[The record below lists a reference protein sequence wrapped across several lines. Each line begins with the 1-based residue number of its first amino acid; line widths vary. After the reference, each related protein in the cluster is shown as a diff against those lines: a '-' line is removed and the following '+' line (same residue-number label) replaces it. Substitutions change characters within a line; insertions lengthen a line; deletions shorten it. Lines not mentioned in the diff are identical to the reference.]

1 MKRDR
6 SWARKKA
13 EKLVSQMTLKE
24 KASQLLFS
32 SPALE
37 RLGVKEYN
45 WWNEALHGVARA
57 GTATVFPQ
65 AIGLGAT
72 FDSNLI
78 HRIADTIATEGRAK
92 YNEASKRSDRDI
104 YKGLTFWS
112 PNVNIFRDPR
122 WGRGQETYG
131 EDPYLTAVLGTEFV
145 KGLQGDGRYLKA
157 AACAKHFAVHSGP
170 EDLRHSFNA
179 EATRKDMEETYLPA
193 FHALVEN
200 DVEAVM
206 GAYNRLNGEP
216 CCASSFLQKIL
227 RGEWGFE
234 GHFVS
239 DCWAIRDFHEGHNV
253 TKNAQESAALA
264 LKRGCDLN
272 CGCTYNS
279 LLDAVKKHLISEDD
293 ITASCIRLFT
303 TRFLLGMDEKTEWDG
318 LGIKD
323 VCTPEAKALALEAAR
338 KSIVMLKNDGILP
351 LKNIKTLGVIGPN
364 ADNRVALYGN
374 YHGTA
379 SRYITPLEGIED
391 EAEKRGL
398 RVLYSLG
405 CCLTDLRA
413 EHLAKED
420 DRFSEASAV
429 ADASDAVVLILGL
442 DETLEGEQHDNSNFG
457 WGADKSS
464 LDLPGRQGKL
474 LELVAA
480 SGKPFIVIIEAGS
493 AVNLSFASEKASAIL
508 DAWYPGEMGGKAI
521 ADILFGVVS
530 PSAKLPVTFYKS
542 LDTLPD
548 YTDYSMKE
556 RTYRYADDASILYP
570 FGFGLTYGR
579 MELADVSIEEC
590 DDGFLIHASVHAA
603 SSVSEVLQVY
613 VSDLDAPDAPKRSLK
628 AFMRISLE
636 SGEQKPCE
644 IKLGKDA
651 FMTADDDG
659 IMVIAGRHFLVSVGF
674 SQPDSIS
681 TSLMGRSPFTAELD
695 IPLRWTT
702 ETSL

>member
-1 MKRDR
+1 MDR
-6 SWARKKA
+6 EKARKRA
-13 EKLVSQMTLKE
+13 EDIVSKMTAKE

-32 SPALE
+32 SPAIP
-37 RLGVKEYN
+37 RLGIPAYN
-45 WWNEALHGVARA
+45 WWNEALHGIARA

-65 AIGLGAT
+65 AIALGAS
-72 FDSNLI
+72 FDTDLVWK
-78 HRIADTIATEGRAK
+78 IADAISTEGRAK
-92 YNEASKRSDRDI
+92 YNIARKHGDRDI

-112 PNVNIFRDPR
+112 PNINIFRDPR

-131 EDPYLTAVLGTEFV
+131 EDPYLTSRLGVAFV
-145 KGLQGDGRYLKA
+145 SGLQGNGEYMKTA
-157 AACAKHFAVHSGP
+157 ATAKHFAVHSGP

-179 EATRKDMEETYLPA
+179 IASRKDMAETYLPA
-193 FHALVEN
+193 FKTLVTEAS
-200 DVEAVM
+200 VEAVM
-206 GAYNRLNGEP
+206 GAYNRVNGEA
-216 CCASSFLQKIL
+216 CNASPHLQHIL
-227 RGEWGFE
+227 RDEWGFE
-234 GHFVS
+234 GYFVS
-239 DCWAIRDFHEGHNV
+239 DCWALRDIHESHHI
-253 TKNAQESAALA
+253 TKNAAESASLA
-264 LKRGCDLN
+264 LKNGCDLN
-272 CGCTYNS
+272 CGCTYNH
-279 LLDAVKKHLISEDD
+279 LLAALNKGLVTEDD
-293 ITASCIRLFT
+293 ITRSAVRLFT
-303 TRFLLGMDEKTEWDG
+303 ARFLLGMFDRTEWDSLG
-318 LGIKD
+318 LDD
-323 VCTPEAKALALEAAR
+323 VDTPEHHELALQAAAE
-338 KSIVMLKNDGILP
+338 SFVLLKNNGVLP
-351 LKNIKTLGVIGPN
+351 LKNIKSIAVIGPN
-364 ADNRVALYGN
+364 ADNRTALAGN

-379 SRYITPLEGIED
+379 SRYITPLEGIEE
-391 EAEKRGL
+391 EAGKRGIKV
-398 RVLYSLG
+398 RYSLG
-405 CCLTDLRA
+405 CPLLSHHD
-413 EHLAKED
+413 EPLAKED
-420 DRFSEASAV
+420 DRFSEALEAALS
-429 ADASDAVVLILGL
+429 SDVTILVLGL
-442 DETLEGEQHDNSNFG
+442 DETLEGEQPDDGNPGIGSDRKTLGLLGHQE
-457 WGADKSS
+457 KL
-464 LDLPGRQGKL
+464 LDLIL
-474 LELVAA
+474 
-480 SGKPFIVIIEAGS
+480 STGKPCVLVLESGS
-493 AVNLSFASEKASAIL
+493 AADLLLASEKCSAIL
-508 DAWYPGEMGGKAI
+508 DIWYPGALGGKAV
-521 ADILFGVVS
+521 ADVIFGNAS
-530 PSAKLPVTFYKS
+530 PSGKLPVTFYKS

-613 VSDLDAPDAPKRSLK
+613 VSDLDTPDAPKRSLK

>member
-530 PSAKLPVTFYKS
+530 PSAKLPVTFYRS
-542 LDTLPD
+542 LDPLPP
-548 YTDYSMKE
+548 YTDYSLKE
-556 RTYRYADDASILYP
+556 RTYRYASDENVLYP
-570 FGFGLTYGR
+570 FGFGLTYGKA
-579 MELADVSIEEC
+579 EVEDVSWKLV
-590 DDGFLIHASVHAA
+590 DGTLSLDVAIR
-603 SSVSEVLQVY
+603 SEGETEDVLQVY
-613 VSDLDAPDAPKRSLK
+613 VKDMDSPFAVRNRSLREFRRVK
-628 AFMRISLE
+628 FSGGTEHVAFELPPSAFESVDNEGKRVISG
-636 SGEQKPCE
+636 S
-644 IKLGKDA
+644 
-651 FMTADDDG
+651 
-659 IMVIAGRHFLVSVGF
+659 RYSVSVGF
-674 SQPDSIS
+674 SQPDPVSIS
-681 TSLMGRSPFTAELD
+681 LTASR
-695 IPLRWTT
+695 PLEFEFEYRP
-702 ETSL
+702 